1 MSRKLRT
8 VLIAGL
14 LLGAAAA
21 STQAAPSSA
30 AANVPDGRCA
40 ELAAVRLRDVEI
52 VGATLQAPGAP
63 VAGASLPTMGAPN
76 TGAVISGLPAF
87 CRIVGRIR
95 PTPDSDIGFEVWM
108 PRDGWDGR
116 LSGIGNGGYA
126 GSIFTYGLIG
136 AVRAGQAGVSTD
148 GGHRGSTSD
157 DSWAPGH
164 PERVRDFGWRAI
176 HLSAIAAKA
185 LVARYYGRPADHAY
199 FNGYSNGG
207 RQALVEASRFP
218 DDYDGILAGAPAAD
232 WTQTRMA
239 QLWVQQAQ
247 LPPRARIRP
256 EQARLLQAEVLRQ
269 CDQLD
274 GQFDG
279 LVDDPRLCRLETA
292 RLGCAASASADCFT
306 PAQLAALDRIYA
318 GHKGRDGRW
327 AATPYLPAGSEVHD
341 PLFGWD
347 SSMFA
352 MLPGQTDEA
361 LRRQPVTGLNGETIA
376 TVGAFDF
383 DRDPARL
390 KAANAYG
397 GLDASPDLR
406 RFFAR
411 GGKLILWQGWAD
423 ADVPPQI
430 ALDYREQVLR
440 VSGPR
445 ATASMR
451 LFMVPGMQH
460 GVGGKGADLFGQLI
474 PPPKDA
480 TPQDNIA
487 AALQAWVETGRA
499 PDTIVGK
506 RHSMGAT
513 EAGAP
518 PARVPR
524 ERLICGY
531 PARAV
536 LTSDANPDKG
546 SSYVC
551 RM

>member
-1 MSRKLRT
+1 MSRKLKT
-8 VLIAGL
+8 ILIAGL

-21 STQAAPSSA
+21 PAQAAPPVA
-30 AANVPDGRCA
+30 AASVPDGRCA
-40 ELAAVRLRDVEI
+40 ELGAVRLKDVEI
-52 VGATLQAPGAP
+52 VSANLQAPGVP
-63 VAGASLPTMGAPN
+63 VVGATLPTLGAPN
-76 TGAVISGLPAF
+76 RGAVVSGLPAF
-87 CRIVGRIR
+87 CRVVGRIR
-95 PTPDSDIGFEVWM
+95 PEPGSDIGFEVWM

-136 AVRAGQAGVSTD
+136 AVRGGQAGVSTD

-157 DSWAPGH
+157 DSWARGH

-176 HLSAIAAKA
+176 HLSAVAAKA

-218 DDYDGILAGAPAAD
+218 ADYDGILAGVPAAD

-239 QLWVQQAQ
+239 QLWAQQAQ

-256 EQARLLQAEVLRQ
+256 AQARLLQAEVLHQ

-274 GQFDG
+274 KQRDG
-279 LVDDPRLCRLETA
+279 LVDDPRSCHLDTA
-292 RLGCAASASADCFT
+292 KLGCGTSASPDCFT
-306 PAQLAALDRIYA
+306 PAQIAALDRIYA
-318 GHKGRDGRW
+318 GHKASDGRW
-327 AATPYLPAGSEVHD
+327 IAMPFLPAGSEVRD

-347 SSMFA
+347 SSIFA
-352 MLPGQTDEA
+352 TPPGQTDEA
-361 LRRQPVTGLNGETIA
+361 LQRQPVAGLNGETIA

-390 KAANAYG
+390 RAADAYG

-406 RFFAR
+406 RFFSR

-423 ADVPPQI
+423 ADVPPQLV
-430 ALDYREQVLR
+430 LDYREQVLR

-445 ATASMR
+445 AVDSMR
-451 LFMVPGMQH
+451 LFMIPGMQH
-460 GVGGKGADLFGQLI
+460 GVGGKGADLFGQLTA
-474 PPPKDA
+474 PPKDA

-499 PDTIVGK
+499 PENIVGK
-506 RHSMGAT
+506 RHSVGAT
-513 EAGAP
+513 ETGVP
-518 PARVPR
+518 PARAPR
-524 ERLICGY
+524 ERLICAY
-531 PARAV
+531 PTRAV
-536 LTSDANPDKG
+536 LTPGADPDKG
-546 SSYVC
+546 ASYAC
-551 RM
+551 RS